1 MEILLPNDF
10 NTILTVQ
17 ALAAYLDFGRFW
29 TTAVFVKL
37 ALRCFFFFLKVP
49 KLEKKLLD
57 VYQKLISMFISQSPW
72 SFPLTR
78 FFVIVLGAEMNP
90 TNFHVL
96 VNSSI
101 SRPPTVHHS
110 RDTLYPAST

>member
-29 TTAVFVKL
+29 TTAVLMKL
-37 ALRCFFFFLKVP
+37 ALFIFFK
-49 KLEKKLLD
+49 KWEKKLLD
-57 VYQKLISMFISQSPW
+57 VYLKLISMFINQSPW

-78 FFVIVLGAEMNP
+78 FFVIPRSLSLVLK
-90 TNFHVL
+90 
-96 VNSSI
+96 
-101 SRPPTVHHS
+101 
-110 RDTLYPAST
+110 